1 MIKKAANF
9 FIKFYQEFIS
19 PSFGTNCRFHPSCS
33 EYCRQTIEK
42 YGLVKGIWLGM
53 RRIIKC
59 NPWFQGGID
68 LP

>member
-1 MIKKAANF
+1 MIKKAVIY
-9 FIKFYQEFIS
+9 FIKLYQDFVS
-19 PSFGTNCRFHPSCS
+19 PNLGINCRFHPSCS

-42 YGLVKGIWLGM
+42 YGLIKGVWLGT

-59 NPWFQGGID
+59 NPWFQGGVD